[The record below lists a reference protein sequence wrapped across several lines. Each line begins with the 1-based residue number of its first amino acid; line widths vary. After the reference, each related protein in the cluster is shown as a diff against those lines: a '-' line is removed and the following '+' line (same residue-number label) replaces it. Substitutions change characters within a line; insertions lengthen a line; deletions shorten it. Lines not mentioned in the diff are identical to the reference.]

1 MPNEPVSQ
9 MIRVPTPLVGA
20 VRELARLHRQ
30 GRTKAVLEGV
40 QRLIQAVDSNTDID
54 IDSMGETISRLS
66 EKLDRL
72 EAKQSESINI
82 DVDKF
87 ACAVFNIDKRLEKV
101 EADINPIARM
111 ITDLNERV
119 SDLEGVGDIGYT
131 VTPLSE
137 LESLDDIAADAE
149 QTAEIEDNG
158 LDIGEIAEPE
168 PAPQA
173 QAPLTQ
179 KALAVRLGASGVTLR
194 SFQKKGK
201 ESFAQWSRK
210 YDPDGIA
217 WTWEGQGGS
226 GRPLRFL
233 PWSTS
238 PLP

>member
-9 MIRVPTPLVGA
+9 MIRVPTPLVDA

-40 QRLIQAVDSNTDID
+40 QRLIQAIDSNTDVD
-54 IDSMGETISRLS
+54 IDSVSETISRLS

-87 ACAVFNIDKRLEKV
+87 AHAVFNIDKRLEKV
-101 EADINPIARM
+101 EDDINPMARM

-119 SDLEGVGDIGYT
+119 SDLEGVGDMGYT

-137 LESLDDIAADAE
+137 LELLDDISQDSIV
-149 QTAEIEDNG
+149 TAETEDSR
-158 LDIGEIAEPE
+158 LDIGAIAQPE
-168 PAPQA
+168 SAPQV
-173 QAPLTQ
+173 QAPLSQ
-179 KALAVRLGASGVTLR
+179 KALAARLGSSGKTINN
-194 SFQKKGK
+194 FQKKGK

-210 YDPDGIA
+210 YDPEGIA
-217 WTWEGQGGS
+217 WTWEGQGGP
-226 GRPLRFL
+226 GRPFRFL